1 MMLPLV
7 MIDAHEEAA
16 VFICTG
22 LVFPFD
28 SQ

>member
-1 MMLPLV
+1 MILLLV
-7 MIDAHEEAA
+7 VIDAHQEAA

-22 LVFPFD
+22 LVFRFD